1 MEGMFSPATGLNRL
15 NGRSRSA
22 CRSFLLFQMLSG
34 WFAEPLSVPFK
45 VHLLFRGALVTVKQI
60 RIMTVEDH
68 PVFRGGLEILIS
80 SEPDML
86 LVAQASNADEALLEY
101 RRLRPDVV
109 LMDQRLPG
117 ASGTEALIAIRK
129 QFSDARVMML
139 TTSRGDIEIQ
149 RALRAGAFAYV
160 LKSAPKDE
168 LLKSI
173 RAVSKGRKYISSDVA
188 GAVAEHLGQE
198 DLTPRELEVLE
209 LIRDGNKNKQIANQ
223 LSISETTVNFH
234 IKNIV
239 DKLQANDRT
248 HAVTL
253 ALRRG
258 LLEM

>member
-1 MEGMFSPATGLNRL
+1 
-15 NGRSRSA
+15 
-22 CRSFLLFQMLSG
+22 
-34 WFAEPLSVPFK
+34 
-45 VHLLFRGALVTVKQI
+45 
-60 RIMTVEDH
+60 MTVDDH
-68 PVFRGGLEILIS
+68 PVFRGGLEMFIS
-80 SEPDML
+80 GQPDMT
-86 LVAQASNADEALLEY
+86 LVAQTSTADEAFHEY

-117 ASGTEALIAIRK
+117 ASGTEALIAIRN
-129 QFSDARVMML
+129 QFPDARIMML
-139 TTSRGDIEIQ
+139 TTSKGDVDIQ
-149 RALRAGAFAYV
+149 RALRAGAAAYV

-173 RAVSKGRKYISSDVA
+173 RAVSKGRRYIPSDVA

-209 LIRDGNKNKQIANQ
+209 LIREGTKNKQIADR